1 MSQHLVGYVI
11 NLARQPERLEKFYR
25 QAPAQFFQT
34 VSAVDRK
41 NLELLDLNL
50 VFDLA
55 SCERQIHRFATAG
68 EIGCTLSHTL
78 CWKKIALNP
87 QLNPMDFALVA
98 EDDVIFCDQ
107 FTDIIKGL
115 IDYITPF
122 EHIDLVILQKLGLHE
137 LGWQDK
143 FYHGESQ
150 IKLETASHY
159 CADGSSLYLIRQSL
173 AKELTAALA
182 QQKPFWLADWF
193 NVFCDKSKIRI
204 SVPLLGYV
212 PEGLDSPSDI
222 EEERQVARQNSG
234 G

>member
-11 NLARQPERLEKFYR
+11 NLVRQPERLEKFYR

-78 CWKKIALNP
+78 C
-87 QLNPMDFALVA
+87 
-98 EDDVIFCDQ
+98 
-107 FTDIIKGL
+107 
-115 IDYITPF
+115 TPF

-143 FYHGESQ
+143 FYRGESQ
-150 IKLETASHY
+150 IKLEIASHY